1 MVRVTIDRG
10 TRWRAR
16 RSSRLVVVPSTTGAT
31 IPPLFTSGTRCAP
44 EHTRRK
50 LDGRRIDK
58 ETSTNEGCS
67 TSNARRR
74 KRDGESR
81 GEIERGMMETRR
93 GMETRPTTEGEER
106 ESSKKEREREGG
118 GGREVQVGGRRAAE
132 EMNSKRGYPRY
143 SARIYSRGLS
153 I

>member
-1 MVRVTIDRG
+1 MEH
-10 TRWRAR
+10 
-16 RSSRLVVVPSTTGAT
+16 SRLVVVPSTTGAA

-67 TSNARRR
+67 TSSARRR
-74 KRDGESR
+74 KRDRESK

-93 GMETRPTTEGEER
+93 GIESRPTTVGEEWCERKR
-106 ESSKKEREREGG
+106 EIERGKGDGRERERE
-118 GGREVQVGGRRAAE
+118 EVQVGGRRAAE

>member
-1 MVRVTIDRG
+1 M
-10 TRWRAR
+10 
-16 RSSRLVVVPSTTGAT
+16 PSTTGAT

-67 TSNARRR
+67 TPSERRR

-81 GEIERGMMETRR
+81 GGLDRERDDGDAA
-93 GMETRPTTEGEER
+93 GNGNAADDEGRDGGWEAR
-106 ESSKKEREREGG
+106 ERER
-118 GGREVQVGGRRAAE
+118 
-132 EMNSKRGYPRY
+132 
-143 SARIYSRGLS
+143 
-153 I
+153 